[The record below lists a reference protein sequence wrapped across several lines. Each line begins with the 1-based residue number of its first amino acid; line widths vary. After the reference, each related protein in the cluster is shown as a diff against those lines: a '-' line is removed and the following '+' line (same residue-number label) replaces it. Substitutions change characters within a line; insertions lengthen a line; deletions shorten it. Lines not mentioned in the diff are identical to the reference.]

1 MKKKDC
7 GIGRLKERVWSLGKG
22 NWEQRKTEMKAERM
36 TKIGA
41 AKNKEGTR
49 NCEKEIK
56 WR

>member
-7 GIGRLKERVWSLGKG
+7 GLGRLKERVWSLGKG